1 MKTEKISINN
11 RELGMTVALGMTEK
25 LGAEQGLERKQILHL
40 RLLAEELFSMLRS
53 LTGEV
58 DAEYW
63 LEYEGKRFDIHMK
76 SDVKLTDEL
85 RQQFLSASTSGE
97 NAAAKGVMGKLRVMI
112 AEALVTRPSVPAF
125 SLGLVSAASPTAQ
138 VAGANAYQWSMEKY
152 KAEVKKQEDAESWDE
167 LEKSIVANIADEVSV
182 RIIGAN
188 VEIIVT
194 KAF

>member
-1 MKTEKISINN
+1 MKTERISINN

-25 LGAEQGLERKQILHL
+25 LGAEQGLARKQILHL

-76 SDVKLTDEL
+76 SDVVLTDEL

>member
-1 MKTEKISINN
+1 MKTERISINN

-25 LGAEQGLERKQILHL
+25 LGAEQGLARKQILHL
-40 RLLAEELFSMLRS
+40 RLLTEELFSMLRS

-152 KAEVKKQEDAESWDE
+152 EAEVKKQEDAESWDE

>member
-112 AEALVTRPSVPAF
+112 AEALVAKPSVPAF

-152 KAEVKKQEDAESWDE
+152 KAEVKKQKDEESWDE

-188 VEIIVT
+188 VEIIVS

>member
-152 KAEVKKQEDAESWDE
+152 KAEVKKQKDEESWDE

>member
-11 RELGMTVALGMTEK
+11 RELGMAIALGMTEK

-76 SDVKLTDEL
+76 SDVVLTDEL

-152 KAEVKKQEDAESWDE
+152 KAEVKKRQDEESWDE

>member
-11 RELGMTVALGMTEK
+11 RELGMTVALSMTEK

-152 KAEVKKQEDAESWDE
+152 KAEVKKQKDEESWDE

>member
-1 MKTEKISINN
+1 MKTERISINN

-40 RLLAEELFSMLRS
+40 RLLTEELFSMLRS

-97 NAAAKGVMGKLRVMI
+97 NAAAKGVMGKLRVVI

-125 SLGLVSAASPTAQ
+125 SLGLVSTASPTAQ

-152 KAEVKKQEDAESWDE
+152 KAEVKKQKDEESWDE

>member
-11 RELGMTVALGMTEK
+11 RDLGMTVALCMTEK

-40 RLLAEELFSMLRS
+40 RLLTEELFSMLRS

-125 SLGLVSAASPTAQ
+125 SLGLVSTASPTAQ

-152 KAEVKKQEDAESWDE
+152 KAEVKKQKDEESWDE

>member
-11 RELGMTVALGMTEK
+11 RELGMTVALVMTEK

-76 SDVKLTDEL
+76 SDVRLTDEL

>member
-1 MKTEKISINN
+1 MKTERISINN

>member
-11 RELGMTVALGMTEK
+11 RELGMAIALSMTEK
-25 LGAEQGLERKQILHL
+25 LGAEQDLERKQILHL

-63 LEYEGKRFDIHMK
+63 LEYEGKRFDIHMR
-76 SDVKLTDEL
+76 SDVRLTDEL

-112 AEALVTRPSVPAF
+112 AEALVAKPSVPAF

-152 KAEVKKQEDAESWDE
+152 KAEVKKRQDEESWDE

>member
-11 RELGMTVALGMTEK
+11 RDLGMTVALGMTEK

-58 DAEYW
+58 DAAYW

-152 KAEVKKQEDAESWDE
+152 KAEVKKQKDEESWDE

>member
-1 MKTEKISINN
+1 
-11 RELGMTVALGMTEK
+11 MTVALSMTEK

-76 SDVKLTDEL
+76 SDVVLTDEL

-152 KAEVKKQEDAESWDE
+152 KAEVKKQKDEESWDE

>member
-76 SDVKLTDEL
+76 SDVVLTDEL

>member
-1 MKTEKISINN
+1 MKTERISINN
-11 RELGMTVALGMTEK
+11 RELGMTVALSMTEK

-76 SDVKLTDEL
+76 SDVVLTDEL

-152 KAEVKKQEDAESWDE
+152 KAEVKKQKDEESWDE

>member
-11 RELGMTVALGMTEK
+11 RELGMAIALGMTEK
-25 LGAEQGLERKQILHL
+25 LGAQQGLERKQILHL

-76 SDVKLTDEL
+76 SDVRLTDEL

-112 AEALVTRPSVPAF
+112 AEALVAKPSVPAF

-152 KAEVKKQEDAESWDE
+152 KAEVKKRQDEESWDE

-188 VEIIVT
+188 VEIIVS

>member
-11 RELGMTVALGMTEK
+11 RELGMAIALGMTEE
-25 LGAEQGLERKQILHL
+25 LGAQQGLERKQILHL

-58 DAEYW
+58 DAAYW

-76 SDVKLTDEL
+76 SDVRLTDEL

-112 AEALVTRPSVPAF
+112 AEALVAKPSVPAF

-152 KAEVKKQEDAESWDE
+152 KAEVKKRQDEESWDE

-188 VEIIVT
+188 VEIIVS

>member
-11 RELGMTVALGMTEK
+11 RELGMTVALSMTEK

-76 SDVKLTDEL
+76 SDVVLTDEL

>member
-1 MKTEKISINN
+1 MKTERISINN
-11 RELGMTVALGMTEK
+11 RELGMTVALSMTEK

-76 SDVKLTDEL
+76 SDVVLTDEL